1 LRKLSEKIFFRI
13 NMTVVLLALAAL
25 VFVINQSLILA
36 LVCIIAFGSSSI
48 FAVIYTLAIKSKPS
62 LTNEISGLMVTGIAG
77 GAIFPPLMGFATEYT
92 GSQQGGVGITIL
104 CATFLVYCSF
114 KLNNSALRD

>member
-1 LRKLSEKIFFRI
+1 
-13 NMTVVLLALAAL
+13 MALVAL
-25 VFVINQSLILA
+25 VFALNQSFILA

-92 GSQQGGVGITIL
+92 GSQQGGVGIIIL
-104 CATFLVYCSF
+104 CAIFLVFCSF
-114 KLNNSALRD
+114 KLNNSFLQQH